1 MTVVVGGGAGVCRA
15 AAGCGRC
22 LPLRVHEVTQ
32 FNFFLQWNSLEY
44 HKKSLANLMEAMKRT
59 RRWIRM
65 GYLFLRKRGV
75 GDR

>member
-22 LPLRVHEVTQ
+22 LLLRVHEVTRSI
-32 FNFFLQWNSLEY
+32 FSLQWNSLEY

-59 RRWIRM
+59 RRWLIM
-65 GYLFLRKRGV
+65 GYLFSRKG
-75 GDR
+75 GG